1 MNETKV
7 TDAVRYIGVHDKT
20 LDLFE
25 SQYAVPFGMTYNS
38 YVILDDKIAVMDT
51 VDERATKA
59 WISNLR
65 NVLDGK
71 TPDYLVIS
79 HMEPDHAAN
88 VKYLAEL
95 YPNMKIVANAKE
107 FAMIEQFFGDDYKER
122 GIVVKEND
130 TLSLGTH
137 TLQFIMAPMVHW
149 PEVMVTYEKS
159 EQILFSADAF
169 GRFGGADPKEEW
181 TDEARRYYINIV
193 GKYGKQVQM
202 LLKKLSGLPVSKIC
216 SLHGAVLDSD
226 IDFYLG
232 KYDTWS
238 SYRPEEEGVFIAYA
252 SIYGHTKEAAI
263 RLAQMLKK
271 QGSKVVLCDLTR
283 EDISGAAA
291 NAFRYDK
298 MVLACSTYDGSLF
311 PPMEAFLHRLKV
323 KNYQNRKVAL
333 IENGTWAPM
342 AKKLMR
348 TYMESMKDV
357 TICDTMVSI
366 KSALKQENLECMET
380 LAKELSDNRKKE

>member
-107 FAMIEQFFGDDYKER
+107 FAMIEQFFGEDYKER

-193 GKYGKQVQM
+193 GKYGK
-202 LLKKLSGLPVSKIC
+202 
-216 SLHGAVLDSD
+216 
-226 IDFYLG
+226 
-232 KYDTWS
+232 
-238 SYRPEEEGVFIAYA
+238 
-252 SIYGHTKEAAI
+252 
-263 RLAQMLKK
+263 
-271 QGSKVVLCDLTR
+271 
-283 EDISGAAA
+283 
-291 NAFRYDK
+291 
-298 MVLACSTYDGSLF
+298 
-311 PPMEAFLHRLKV
+311 
-323 KNYQNRKVAL
+323 
-333 IENGTWAPM
+333 
-342 AKKLMR
+342 
-348 TYMESMKDV
+348 
-357 TICDTMVSI
+357 
-366 KSALKQENLECMET
+366 
-380 LAKELSDNRKKE
+380 